1 MVIRGPRAEHSADGD
16 EVNDEGLGH
25 VIRFF
30 AFRGGPLVLR
40 ALVAALAPEKLQSG
54 GAPDDIDEA
63 LAEHVRARTM
73 QATELLSGQV
83 KNVPALIK
91 ALQSIRSKR

>member
-40 ALVAALAPEKLQSG
+40 ALVAALAPEKLKSG

-73 QATELLSGQV
+73 QATELLSGHV